1 MTSKSTKIDVQHTNT
16 KIPAYSKRSPRGNT
30 KTRKKN
36 AAEIEAEAQ
45 VAIATDHQRHPVEIE
60 TIKTER
66 EAEKEVAV
74 ETVARLL
81 GVAIPPA
88 VVIVIVVAVVAIV
101 DHAHLCQD
109 LAVAAAIEGN
119 NIKP

>member
-16 KIPAYSKRSPRGNT
+16 KIPAYSKRSPRGST
-30 KTRKKN
+30 KTRKEK

-60 TIKTER
+60 TMKIER

-74 ETVARLL
+74 ETVARHP
-81 GVAIPPA
+81 GVAILPA

-109 LAVAAAIEGN
+109 LAVAAVEGN